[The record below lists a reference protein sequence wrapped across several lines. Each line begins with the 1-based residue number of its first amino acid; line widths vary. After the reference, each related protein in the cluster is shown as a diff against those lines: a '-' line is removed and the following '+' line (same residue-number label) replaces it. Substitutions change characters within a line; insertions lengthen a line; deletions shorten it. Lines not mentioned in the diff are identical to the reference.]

1 MAGISTVDLHLLENS
16 GGQGREMVQL
26 EQDMEAFDDMEIAG
40 ILDNILG
47 VLRDISVQVGATGR
61 QVPRPR
67 RGCTRFGEMTH
78 QLPDGTWVRHR
89 MANGHQAIGIY
100 NEQRGVLEWEGQAFE
115 YPSGFTKAHSG
126 RSINGWGQNVCHAL
140 LEGQWVSLHT
150 LR

>member
-1 MAGISTVDLHLLENS
+1 MAGTSAVDLHLLENS
-16 GGQGREMVQL
+16 GGQGREMVRL
-26 EQDMEAFDDMEIAG
+26 EQDMEAFNDMEIAG

-47 VLRDISVQVGATGR
+47 GLLDISVQVHPVDR

-67 RGCTRFGEMTH
+67 RGCTRFGEMAH
-78 QLPDGTWVRHR
+78 QLPNGTCVRHR
-89 MANGHQAIGIY
+89 MANGHQAIGFY
-100 NEQRGVLEWEGQAFE
+100 TEQRGVLEWEGQAFQ

-126 RSINGWGQNVCHAL
+126 RPINGWGQNVCQAL